1 MSTSITSADTVTT
14 LYVAIE
20 LSKAGWLVA
29 MQTPLDGRPR
39 RYKLKAGDIAGLLA
53 LIERWRERVIG
64 ADGGKPAV
72 FCCYE
77 AGYDGFWVQRR
88 LAAQGISC
96 HVMDPASL
104 QVDRRA
110 RRVKTDA
117 IDVEAL
123 LRTLIAWSRGEIQV
137 CRMVRVPTV
146 AEEDARRLHRERKR
160 LVGERIAHVNRMKS
174 LLALHGVSDY
184 QPLRS
189 DRHARLEQLVGADGC
204 ALPPQI
210 QRELERE
217 LARLELVMAQIA
229 EVEAAR
235 DAVVTTTARPEDEK
249 SRLMIANLTR
259 LRGIGPEIATV
270 LVREIFYRCFGNRR
284 QVASYA
290 GLTPSPYASG
300 GTSRDQGISKA
311 GNALVRT
318 TMIELAWL
326 WLRYQPD
333 SALSRWFRE
342 RAGKMA
348 GRIRRIMIV
357 AVARKLL
364 VALWRYVNG
373 GVVPT
378 DAVIRRACQREPVA
392 A

>member
-1 MSTSITSADTVTT
+1 
-14 LYVAIE
+14 
-20 LSKAGWLVA
+20 
-29 MQTPLDGRPR
+29 
-39 RYKLKAGDIAGLLA
+39 
-53 LIERWRERVIG
+53 
-64 ADGGKPAV
+64 
-72 FCCYE
+72 
-77 AGYDGFWVQRR
+77 
-88 LAAQGISC
+88 
-96 HVMDPASL
+96 MDPASL

-123 LRTLIAWSRGEIQV
+123 LRTLIAWSRGEIRV

-160 LVGERIAHVNRMKS
+160 LVAERIAHVNRMKS
-174 LLALHGVSDY
+174 LLALHGVGDY

-189 DRHARLEQLVGADGC
+189 DRHTRLEGLVGADGC
-204 ALPPQI
+204 ALPPQV

-229 EVEAAR
+229 EVETAR
-235 DAVVTTTARPEDEK
+235 DAVVTTTARPEDDRF
-249 SRLMIANLTR
+249 RLIIANLTR
-259 LRGIGPEIATV
+259 PRGIGPEIATV

-300 GTSRDQGISKA
+300 GTSCDQGISKA

-326 WLRYQPD
+326 WLRYQSD

-342 RAGKMA
+342 RAGKTA

-364 VALWRYVNG
+364 VVLWRYVNG
-373 GVVPT
+373 GLVPILCGPFAEPT
-378 DAVIRRACQREPVA
+378 NGNRSPLVAHQWPGRKAGPDRSRVNVSPEIWPGRDAAAPESMGPVLLEPRQPREWEISRFGSVQA
-392 A
+392 GRISV

>member
-1 MSTSITSADTVTT
+1 
-14 LYVAIE
+14 
-20 LSKAGWLVA
+20 
-29 MQTPLDGRPR
+29 
-39 RYKLKAGDIAGLLA
+39 
-53 LIERWRERVIG
+53 VIG

-77 AGYDGFWVQRR
+77 AGYDG
-88 LAAQGISC
+88 
-96 HVMDPASL
+96 
-104 QVDRRA
+104 
-110 RRVKTDA
+110 
-117 IDVEAL
+117 
-123 LRTLIAWSRGEIQV
+123 
-137 CRMVRVPTV
+137 
-146 AEEDARRLHRERKR
+146 
-160 LVGERIAHVNRMKS
+160 
-174 LLALHGVSDY
+174 
-184 QPLRS
+184 RS
-189 DRHARLEQLVGADGC
+189 DRHTRLERVVGADGC
-204 ALPPQI
+204 ALPPQV

-326 WLRYQPD
+326 WPRPTRQRTQPMVPR
-333 SALSRWFRE
+333 ASRQDGRTNPEDHDRGGRTQAPGRVVAIRE
-342 RAGKMA
+342 RRSGADRCGHSPSLPTGT
-348 GRIRRIMIV
+348 GRRLTHHGQAERP
-357 AVARKLL
+357 
-364 VALWRYVNG
+364 
-373 GVVPT
+373 VPT
-378 DAVIRRACQREPVA
+378 DPG
-392 A
+392 